1 MATKVKFTYQDY
13 LLTPSDKS
21 YELIEGELLMTPA
34 PAPSH
39 QRIARKLFEI
49 LNAYVASNASG
60 EIFFA
65 PVDVYLSEETV
76 VQPDLLY
83 IESKR
88 LGIVKE
94 KNIQGAPDLVVEILS
109 PATKDRDTEIKR
121 KLYWKYGVRE
131 YWIVDPDARTT
142 EIMVLKE
149 SGYETSRVFPA
160 GTKVHSPLFKDLSFD
175 ATNLF

>member
-13 LLTPSDKS
+13 LLTPSDKA

-49 LNAYVASNASG
+49 LNVHVKGNASG

-76 VQPDLLY
+76 VQPDLLF
-83 IESKR
+83 IENKR
-88 LGIVKE
+88 LEIVKE
-94 KNIQGAPDLVVEILS
+94 KYIQGPPDMVVEILS
-109 PATKDRDTEIKR
+109 PTSKDRDTEIKR

-131 YWIVDPDARTT
+131 YWLVDPGARTV
-142 EIMVLKE
+142 EIMVMKE
-149 SGYETSRVFPA
+149 SGYETSRVYPEGA
-160 GTKVHSPLFKDLSFD
+160 QVTSPLLKGFSFD
-175 ATNLF
+175 PLNLF